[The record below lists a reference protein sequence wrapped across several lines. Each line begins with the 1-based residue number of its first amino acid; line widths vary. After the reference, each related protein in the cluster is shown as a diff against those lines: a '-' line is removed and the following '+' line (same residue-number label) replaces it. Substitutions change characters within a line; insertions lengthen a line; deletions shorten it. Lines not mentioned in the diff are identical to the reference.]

1 MKIFECTS
9 VFFLLGCG
17 LVRLVAADIYANT
30 AEDGSVS
37 LSNMPADKQYQLL
50 VAEDKIIVPAATPL
64 AVQPVVV
71 TPPVS
76 VKPLAVSPAAAQKSL
91 STPTR
96 KALYNRMVAVAAR
109 THGLDV
115 ALLHAVISV
124 ESRYNH
130 KAVSRAGAVGLMQLM
145 PAIAKRYGVS
155 DSFDPEQNINGG
167 ARYLRD
173 LIKLFKGNVSLA
185 LAAYNAGEYAVIKNG
200 NRIPPYPETR
210 NYVPRVMDYYRQY
223 QVKF

>member
-50 VAEDKIIVPAATPL
+50 VAEDKVIVPAA
-64 AVQPVVV
+64 

-96 KALYNRMVAVAAR
+96 KALYNRLIAVAAR

-173 LIKLFKGNVSLA
+173 LIKLFKGDVSLA